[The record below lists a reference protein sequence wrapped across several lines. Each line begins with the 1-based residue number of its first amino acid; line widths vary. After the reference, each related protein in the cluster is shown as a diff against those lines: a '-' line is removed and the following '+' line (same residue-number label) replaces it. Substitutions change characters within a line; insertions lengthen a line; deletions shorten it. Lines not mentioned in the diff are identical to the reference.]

1 MAQPKNSTKAAYDAY
16 NQARNNPYVQR
27 LMEDEELR
35 DTIRAAFVSAA
46 AAYRRVQKA
55 KTPQKVVMDD
65 KKFQTDLKYAAEA
78 LRDAGYSL
86 RERPAKRGHPLATAA
101 VIAALIALIALASS
115 SDLRDKVLDLLFGAE
130 EEFDYMSTTSPVSN
144 PAPDTPGA

>member
-55 KTPQKVVMDD
+55 KAPQKVVMDD
-65 KKFQTDLKYAAEA
+65 KKFQKDLKNAAEA

-86 RERPAKRGHPLATAA
+86 REGPAKRGHPLAKAA

-144 PAPDTPGA
+144 TAPDTPGA